1 MTAEVLW
8 ITSGEIDSLNI
19 PVKDVMDAVETGFAT
34 LGRGQGELPAKIGVH
49 PRESSFIHAMPC
61 YLGGEVDRAGVKTV
75 SAYPANPAK
84 GLPYI
89 SGVMLLMDAESGQ
102 PLALMNAAGITAM
115 RTGAA
120 SGVYARHF
128 GDPDTTSVAIVGTG
142 IQGRVNLLAM
152 TEAFPQLSTVHC
164 YGIRVAS
171 VQRFIDDMQ
180 PLLPGID
187 LVLSPALQAAV
198 GDADVVVTCTPM
210 TKNPERPIRRSMLKD
225 NCLAISVDYDA
236 AFHADVFDNAH
247 FTCDNFNQ
255 YTWTR
260 EQGAYFN
267 GYPGPDDI
275 DADMGEICAG
285 LKQGVRHG
293 RRGAVL
299 MGIAS
304 HDVMTADLIH
314 KKAVA
319 AGIGTKVE
327 F

>member
-1 MTAEVLW
+1 MTVEVLW
-8 ITSGEIDSLNI
+8 ISSGEIDSLDI
-19 PVKDVMDAVETGFAT
+19 PMKDVMDAVETGVAT
-34 LGRGQGELPAKIGVH
+34 LGQGQGELPAKIGVH

-89 SGVMLLMDAESGQ
+89 SGVMLLIEAESGL
-102 PLALMNAAGITAM
+102 PLAMMNAAGITAM

-128 GDPDTTSVAIVGTG
+128 GNPDATSVAIVGTG
-142 IQGRVNLLAM
+142 VQGRVNLLAM
-152 TEAFPQLSTVHC
+152 KEAFPKLATVLC
-164 YGIRVAS
+164 YGIREAS
-171 VQRFIDDMQ
+171 VKRFIDDMQ
-180 PLLPGID
+180 PKLPGID
-187 LVLSPALQAAV
+187 FVLSPSLQTAV
-198 GDADVVVTCTPM
+198 GNADVVVTCTPM
-210 TKNPERPIRRSMLKD
+210 TKNPERPIRRNMMKED
-225 NCLAISVDYDA
+225 CLAISVDYDA
-236 AFHADVFDNAH
+236 AFCADVFTDAH

-260 EQGAYFN
+260 EQSAYFD
-267 GYPGPDDI
+267 GYPGPEAI

-327 F
+327 L